1 MKMSKHQCLNSIF
14 IISRIIR
21 KKRIKIKISK
31 KVSNLVKKKIYRCF
45 HGYISPNR
53 GTAAKKIRRCK
64 KRRQPSVTFRS
75 HRDARSIN
83 YIQGKN
89 SPSKF
94 GATARENRGSCSPR
108 SRVGRT
114 SRDRERERTD
124 EGDERR
130 GKKKREEIRRTLS
143 FFKEFL
149 LPLPVPFVFFP
160 SSRIATFFFSSRRL
174 SLPSVSSCFLRYEE
188 HCIYVAVVV

>member
-21 KKRIKIKISK
+21 KKRIKIKINK
-31 KVSNLVKKKIYRCF
+31 KVSNLVKKNIQMLS
-45 HGYISPNR
+45 YISLNR
-53 GTAAKKIRRCK
+53 GTTGKKIRRCK

-94 GATARENRGSCSPR
+94 CATARENRGSCSPR

-124 EGDERR
+124 EGEERR
-130 GKKKREEIRRTLS
+130 GEKKREETRRIYYR
-143 FFKEFL
+143 FFKQLL
-149 LPLPVPFVFFP
+149 LPFPVPFVFFP
-160 SSRIATFFFSSRRL
+160 SSRIATFFFPSRRRL
-174 SLPSVSSCFLRYEE
+174 SLPSVSFCFLRYEE
-188 HCIYVAVVV
+188 YCIYAAVVV

>member
-1 MKMSKHQCLNSIF
+1 MSKHQCLNSIF
-14 IISRIIR
+14 IISGIIR
-21 KKRIKIKISK
+21 KKGIKIKISK

-45 HGYISPNR
+45 HGYISLNR
-53 GTAAKKIRRCK
+53 GTAGKKIRRCK

-94 GATARENRGSCSPR
+94 CATARENCGSCSPR

-124 EGDERR
+124 EGVERR
-130 GKKKREEIRRTLS
+130 GKKKREETRRIHYRF
-143 FFKEFL
+143 FFKELL
-149 LPLPVPFVFFP
+149 LPFPVPFVFFP
-160 SSRIATFFFSSRRL
+160 SSRIATFFFPSRRL
-174 SLPSVSSCFLRYEE
+174 SLPSVSFCFLRYEE
-188 HCIYVAVVV
+188 YCIYAAVVV